1 MNPKTSQDL
10 FNKIRSQFSNI
21 QIGDSTGQPTA
32 DAGEA
37 VFFEFEFK
45 EDADTFGNVSISLAD
60 DENMKVFYNRN
71 LVDKIDEDS
80 RTEWYDFL
88 KELKDFAVE
97 HSLRFD
103 VRDITK
109 SNLTKQDY
117 QNLADTNATV
127 NTDTMSEEL
136 NRITTLAGVNELN
149 QEPKPFKPIKEGL
162 TGTSKSSY
170 ENLDKTRLIIRHSG
184 PVDENVPGARS
195 RHINSLYIENE
206 DGERFKYPIT
216 HLAGARAMTRHVAN
230 GGRPHDEFGEH
241 IIKTSENIAQ
251 LNSFSRYVSHKD
263 QLNDNAG
270 DIIEQTKLKL
280 ENLRTYMKN
289 LNKQAHYDETIKNF
303 KPSAVAE
310 LSDDERSAYRE
321 KFTLK
326 NLDDRVENVLPLIHN
341 IMKEYKPED
350 DAIDAPAEPIVDHG
364 AIVQSFLTDPNKKL
378 ILRKDDT
385 ADKMLAVTK
394 FTNNNTMLGSI
405 LSDIASRML
414 TQNDNDERV
423 ANFASRVAD
432 GLEREGE
439 LFNDPDSDWPKNK
452 KIAIQLAKRYID
464 DYKKMKAD
472 PSYADEVRMD
482 AGAFK
487 PKAHPKLDK
496 KARGETAEFENW
508 VDDTINPKEKTAP
521 VEKPFA
527 GEQLKFEDI
536 KPYVSMQKNDNGK
549 TNYVVLDKDEKSIFQ
564 SLNSKEAMSFLSK
577 NFNALRQGTAKPEMP
592 AGWESKS
599 LKESRTKI
607 VETIKSKV
615 HGANY
620 VGGIS
625 IKPKPVFKESKADDH
640 AQNIAGIEGDSDRVT
655 GEAGL
660 QIARMKYLS
669 NY

>member
-1 MNPKTSQDL
+1 
-10 FNKIRSQFSNI
+10 
-21 QIGDSTGQPTA
+21 
-32 DAGEA
+32 
-37 VFFEFEFK
+37 
-45 EDADTFGNVSISLAD
+45 
-60 DENMKVFYNRN
+60 
-71 LVDKIDEDS
+71 
-80 RTEWYDFL
+80 
-88 KELKDFAVE
+88 
-97 HSLRFD
+97 
-103 VRDITK
+103 
-109 SNLTKQDY
+109 
-117 QNLADTNATV
+117 
-127 NTDTMSEEL
+127 
-136 NRITTLAGVNELN
+136 
-149 QEPKPFKPIKEGL
+149 
-162 TGTSKSSY
+162 
-170 ENLDKTRLIIRHSG
+170 
-184 PVDENVPGARS
+184 
-195 RHINSLYIENE
+195 
-206 DGERFKYPIT
+206 
-216 HLAGARAMTRHVAN
+216 
-230 GGRPHDEFGEH
+230 
-241 IIKTSENIAQ
+241 
-251 LNSFSRYVSHKD
+251 
-263 QLNDNAG
+263 
-270 DIIEQTKLKL
+270 
-280 ENLRTYMKN
+280 MKN
-289 LNKQAHYDETIKNF
+289 LNKQAHYDETVKNF

-496 KARGETAEFENW
+496 KARGETSEYENW

-625 IKPKPVFKESKADDH
+625 IKPKPVFKESKAEDH

>member
-21 QIGDSTGQPTA
+21 QIADSTGQPTA

-117 QNLADTNATV
+117 QNLADTNQTV
-127 NTDTMSEEL
+127 NTDEMSEEL
-136 NRITTLAGVNELN
+136 NTLTKLAGIEV
-149 QEPKPFKPIKEGL
+149 KEGL

-289 LNKQAHYDETIKNF
+289 LNKQAHYDETVKNF

-625 IKPKPVFKESKADDH
+625 IKPKPVFKESKAEDH

>member
-1 MNPKTSQDL
+1 M
-10 FNKIRSQFSNI
+10 
-21 QIGDSTGQPTA
+21 
-32 DAGEA
+32 
-37 VFFEFEFK
+37 
-45 EDADTFGNVSISLAD
+45 
-60 DENMKVFYNRN
+60 
-71 LVDKIDEDS
+71 
-80 RTEWYDFL
+80 
-88 KELKDFAVE
+88 E

-117 QNLADTNATV
+117 QNLADTNQTV
-127 NTDTMSEEL
+127 NTDEMSEEL
-136 NRITTLAGVNELN
+136 NTLTKLAGIEV
-149 QEPKPFKPIKEGL
+149 KEGL

-289 LNKQAHYDETIKNF
+289 LNKQAHYDETVKNF

-625 IKPKPVFKESKADDH
+625 IKPKPVFKESKAEDH

>member
-1 MNPKTSQDL
+1 MNEKTSSDL

-21 QIGDSTGQPTA
+21 QVGDSTGQPTA
-32 DAGEA
+32 DPKQA
-37 VFFEFEFK
+37 VFFDFEFA
-45 EDADTFGNVSISLAD
+45 EDADTFGRVSVSLAD
-60 DENMKVFYNRN
+60 GENMKVFYNRD
-71 LVDKIDEDS
+71 LVAKIDEDS
-80 RTEWYDFL
+80 RSEWYAFL

-97 HSLRFD
+97 HQLAFD

-117 QNLADTNATV
+117 KNLADTNTTV
-127 NTDTMSEEL
+127 NTDEMSEDVKE
-136 NRITTLAGVNELN
+136 ITKLAGIQV
-149 QEPKPFKPIKEGL
+149 KEGM
-162 TGTSKSSY
+162 TGTTRSSY

-289 LNKQAHYDETIKNF
+289 LNKQAHYDETVKNF

-625 IKPKPVFKESKADDH
+625 IKPKPVFKESKAEDH